1 MKVLAIGG
9 SMREESN
16 TNKLVKKVVEAAG
29 VEYEFIELKNTDI
42 KPCTG
47 CMECMMNEGS
57 CPIDDDMTPLYE
69 KMMEA
74 DAFIIGSPTYYL
86 NVSGAVKCF
95 IDRSIA
101 LNYRGIGP
109 LGNLD
114 MPWEGQRPMAEKPI
128 VIIVTA
134 AGGGHEEAL
143 NCLKICVVDSFRTK
157 LVEQLAEPVGMG
169 DVDEMPEVIQR
180 AVDAGK
186 KLGEALR
193 VS

>member
-16 TNKLVKKVVEAAG
+16 TNKLVKKIAEAAG
-29 VEYEFIELKNTDI
+29 TEYEFIELNNKNI

-47 CMECMMNEGS
+47 CLECMMNEGT
-57 CPIDDDMTPLYE
+57 CGIEDDMTPLYA
-69 KMMEA
+69 KMMRA

-101 LNYRGIGP
+101 LNYRGVGP
-109 LGNLD
+109 FYNPD
-114 MPWEGQRPMAEKPI
+114 MLWEGQRPLTGKPI
-128 VIIVTA
+128 VILVTA

-143 NCLKICVVDSFRTK
+143 KCLKICVVDSFKTT

-180 AVDAGK
+180 AIDAGK
-186 KLGEALR
+186 KLGQVLKAL
-193 VS
+193 